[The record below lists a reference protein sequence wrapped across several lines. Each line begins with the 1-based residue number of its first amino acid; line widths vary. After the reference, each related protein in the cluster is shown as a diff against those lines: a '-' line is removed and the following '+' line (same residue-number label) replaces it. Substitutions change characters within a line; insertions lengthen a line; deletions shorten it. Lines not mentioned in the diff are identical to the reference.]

1 MNYDQL
7 AGKIREGLAVIAA
20 TDLEIRDRRGNVWR
34 GSGALTLSHGE
45 FKLRVVLPRGST
57 LPAWTGGY
65 SSRKDFWLVR
75 GWLENLPFLCRF
87 CPPSTNM
94 SESRGAHGHHV
105 AIDLE
110 LEEIDLLR
118 QPIST
123 RFAFLPADIED
134 GLTRNMRRLP
144 KRPWKICVEATI
156 ADYPNPFPYQRTK
169 TVVRNAQIGAS
180 KKWSLNLH
188 KRRTASF
195 SYALWKP
202 DDDLKV
208 IAEWPTSKKQTRPT
222 KVQREWQALLQA
234 LAFVTG
240 KSAWPWRTTIFVNGS
255 PWVERFRPVP
265 LRVPTTI
272 YTPFHAAQ
280 RRQDKRVSNALAL
293 AARCFAE
300 SPLALRFQELLHA
313 MRTASE
319 KNLGLKALS
328 HCVLLEG
335 LIRAI
340 FEFKAPRL
348 NRSERKEMSLT
359 AATKDQVFA
368 WLDEHLKS
376 KIPAADAVKQRI
388 KGSLGRVHELPPR
401 TMFLVLA
408 RQFRL
413 PDMTGFLPAFQIR
426 GKLAHGRLESDLT
439 PAESI
444 ELWQSSALATAAFNI
459 LMLKVVGYSGPCVRE
474 LIEHRGIEI

>member
-7 AGKIREGLAVIAA
+7 AEKIREGLAVIAA

-57 LPAWTGGY
+57 LPEWTGGY
-65 SSRKDFWLVR
+65 SSRKDFWFVR
-75 GWLENLPFLCRF
+75 GWLEDLPFLCRF

-94 SESRGAHGHHV
+94 SESRGAHGHHR
-105 AIDLE
+105 AIDLN
-110 LEEIDLLR
+110 LDGIDLLR
-118 QPIST
+118 QPISA
-123 RFAFLPADIED
+123 RFASLLVDIEES
-134 GLTRNMRRLP
+134 LTQNTQQLP
-144 KRPWKICVEATI
+144 KRLWKISVEATI
-156 ADYPNPFPYQRTK
+156 ADYPNPFPDQRTE

-180 KKWSLNLH
+180 KGWTLNLH
-188 KRRTASF
+188 KRRTNSF

-202 DDDLKV
+202 GDDLKV
-208 IAEWPTSKKQTRPT
+208 IAEWPTSKRTRPRN
-222 KVQREWQALLQA
+222 VRRDWQALLQA
-234 LAFVTG
+234 LAFITG

-255 PWVERFRPVP
+255 AWVERFRPVP
-265 LRVPTTI
+265 LQVPTTI

-280 RRQDKRVSNALAL
+280 RRQDKRVSRALAL

-300 SPLALRFQELLHA
+300 SPLASRLQELLHA

-335 LIRAI
+335 LIRAL
-340 FEFKAPRL
+340 FTFKAPRL

-359 AATKDQVFA
+359 GTTRDQVFA

-376 KIPAADAVKQRI
+376 GSPAPDAVKQRI
-388 KGSLGRVHELPPR
+388 KGSLGRVNELPPR

-413 PDMTGFLPAFQIR
+413 PDMTEFLPAFQIR

-439 PAESI
+439 PVESI
-444 ELWQSSALATAAFNI
+444 ELWKASALATAAFNI
-459 LMLKVVGYSGPCVRE
+459 LVLKAVGYSGPCVRD
-474 LIEHRGIEI
+474 LIGHRGIEI